1 MASLDALLLGRF
13 ASLESDVPA
22 AGGFSDSLEVG
33 QVVDED
39 GSQLDGENLVEGD
52 LIAASDDA
60 DVIDEGSAETDELI
74 ETTEALESYLAAA
87 RHASK
92 QGGWTTQEA
101 TAYHVGIDIAMKK
114 LGADGSA
121 IVPSLESFGSSRERI
136 NATASVENRLTE
148 ALRKI
153 WEAIKRAVNKVY
165 VFVKKWYLK
174 ILDGASRLKKR
185 AEAIRKKAENTTGS
199 AKENKVRSGVLSKL
213 HDSSKGIT
221 LSEVSDSIK
230 AVTAI
235 VDELGSN
242 KNHSGYKDFLTKT
255 IDDIETIKAYADK
268 PDDHESTETK
278 VKAGSENEHNMT
290 AAQLAAKQAGGR
302 PTGPRKQKEWDESIA
317 KLKTALASYEETVTV
332 KTPAAKQKMITVGN
346 ARSYLKNLKDMESWA
361 DLKITA
367 TTICGGEQIELLVA
381 TGLKKATTD
390 AGELE
395 KLVKLSSSIGKIYV
409 VSQSDK
415 AVEIDESKEVKT
427 LETSQVISLCDDVI
441 NFAEKVIDYKKGF
454 EQYEKA
460 DKDALKKLDKITG
473 KDLDKVS
480 DAPEIAKLIRGAAR
494 ITSNVISNGKGSITT
509 LISTGMGISS
519 AALQYSVVS
528 LAQYKD

>member
-39 GSQLDGENLVEGD
+39 GAQLDGENLVEGD
-52 LIAASDDA
+52 LIAASEDA
-60 DVIDEGSAETDELI
+60 EVIDEGSAETDELI

-87 RHASK
+87 RRASK

-199 AKENKVRSGVLSKL
+199 KKENKIRTGVLGQI
-213 HDSSKGIT
+213 H
-221 LSEVSDSIK
+221 LSGS
-230 AVTAI
+230 APTASQLNTALTQI
-235 VDELGSN
+235 AANVGS
-242 KNHSGYKDFLTKT
+242 LTENRLT
-255 IDDIETIKAYADK
+255 GAYADACGEVIDAIQNIADGK
-268 PDDHESTETK
+268 VDDANATDVKLKNVLDRVNTALGGVSKELDLGTAAPANDSIRKRAFAGAPTTVEVTRTTELPGGK
-278 VKAGSENEHNMT
+278 ALVAVKAVDIAGNTTRASGD
-290 AAQLAAKQAGGR
+290 QAGEKSAAEGAAA
-302 PTGPRKQKEWDESIA
+302 G
-317 KLKTALASYEETVTV
+317 LKYAFKVS
-332 KTPAAKQKMITVGN
+332 
-346 ARSYLKNLKDMESWA
+346 
-361 DLKITA
+361 
-367 TTICGGEQIELLVA
+367 LVA
-381 TGLKKATTD
+381 FADTKK
-390 AGELE
+390 
-395 KLVKLSSSIGKIYV
+395 
-409 VSQSDK
+409 
-415 AVEIDESKEVKT
+415 EIDESKEINT
-427 LETSQVISLCDDVI
+427 LDQGDVISICDGVI

-454 EQYEKA
+454 EQYERKTKELLSKA
-460 DKDALKKLDKITG
+460 DKIKGKETKSGDTG
-473 KDLDKVS
+473 AEATSAAVARSLATGV
-480 DAPEIAKLIRGAAR
+480 GAAMR
-494 ITSNVISNGKGSITT
+494 NMGTSITNVINY
-509 LISTGMGISS
+509 GMNLSRASLVYANSS
-519 AALQYSVVS
+519 LNQF
-528 LAQYKD
+528 KD

>member
-39 GSQLDGENLVEGD
+39 GAQLDGENLVEGD

-60 DVIDEGSAETDELI
+60 EVIDEGSAETDELI

-199 AKENKVRSGVLSKL
+199 KKENKIRTGVLSQLYVENKAAASSEKIKETL
-213 HDSSKGIT
+213 DLFSTIVADLTNGKITGAYGDSCGAIIDLIQDIADGKKKDEGTGNTQVIVLDEVGKAMDKVAFTSSGIAGPWEDTTANRAFAGRPDSTEVLGKTQGTLPGGKVIAAIGKFSSKAA
-221 LSEVSDSIK
+221 SSK
-230 AVTAI
+230 
-235 VDELGSN
+235 
-242 KNHSGYKDFLTKT
+242 
-255 IDDIETIKAYADK
+255 
-268 PDDHESTETK
+268 HED
-278 VKAGSENEHNMT
+278 
-290 AAQLAAKQAGGR
+290 AAKA
-302 PTGPRKQKEWDESIA
+302 
-317 KLKTALASYEETVTV
+317 LKYAF
-332 KTPAAKQKMITVGN
+332 
-346 ARSYLKNLKDMESWA
+346 
-361 DLKITA
+361 KI
-367 TTICGGEQIELLVA
+367 
-381 TGLKKATTD
+381 
-390 AGELE
+390 
-395 KLVKLSSSIGKIYV
+395 SV
-409 VSQSDK
+409 VSADPK
-415 AVEIDESKEVKT
+415 KVEIDESKEIDT
-427 LETSQVISLCDDVI
+427 LDTGAVISICDGVI
-441 NFAEKVIDYKKGF
+441 SFAEKVIDYKKGF
-454 EQYEKA
+454 EQYERKTKELLSKA
-460 DKDALKKLDKITG
+460 DKIKAKENKDDDAKDAAAVARSLATG
-473 KDLDKVS
+473 V
-480 DAPEIAKLIRGAAR
+480 GAAMR
-494 ITSNVISNGKGSITT
+494 NMGTSITNVINY
-509 LISTGMGISS
+509 GMNLSRAGLVYANSS
-519 AALQYSVVS
+519 LN
-528 LAQYKD
+528 QYKD

>member
-39 GSQLDGENLVEGD
+39 GAQLDGENLVEGD

-60 DVIDEGSAETDELI
+60 EVIDEGSAETDELI

-87 RHASK
+87 RRASK

-101 TAYHVGIDIAMKK
+101 TAYHVGIDITMKK

-185 AEAIRKKAENTTGS
+185 AEAIRKKAENTQGS

-221 LSEVSDSIK
+221 IKEVQGSIE
-230 AVTAI
+230 AFAEI
-235 VDELGSN
+235 VEGIGSV
-242 KNHSGYKDFLTKT
+242 KNTSGYKDSLVTQVDVIEAVTEFKATPDGTSRVT
-255 IDDIETIKAYADK
+255 ITDQDEFDKQKAAHD
-268 PDDHESTETK
+268 
-278 VKAGSENEHNMT
+278 KAGEKKARAIERGYGFKTHD
-290 AAQLAAKQAGGR
+290 AA
-302 PTGPRKQKEWDESIA
+302 IA
-317 KLKTALASYEETVTV
+317 KATDAMAALIKIEIVPASKRKVE
-332 KTPAAKQKMITVGN
+332 GLSS
-346 ARSYLKNLKDMESWA
+346 ARSSLKNLKD
-361 DLKITA
+361 
-367 TTICGGEQIELLVA
+367 
-381 TGLKKATTD
+381 
-390 AGELE
+390 
-395 KLVKLSSSIGKIYV
+395 
-409 VSQSDK
+409 
-415 AVEIDESKEVKT
+415 VET
-427 LETSQVISLCDDVI
+427 W
-441 NFAEKVIDYKKGF
+441 
-454 EQYEKA
+454 
-460 DKDALKKLDKITG
+460 
-473 KDLDKVS
+473 
-480 DAPEIAKLIRGAAR
+480 AKLK
-494 ITSNVISNGKGSITT
+494 V
-509 LISTGMGISS
+509 
-519 AALQYSVVS
+519 
-528 LAQYKD
+528 

>member
-39 GSQLDGENLVEGD
+39 GAQLDGENLVEGD

-87 RHASK
+87 RRASK

-199 AKENKVRSGVLSKL
+199 KKENKIRTGVLGQLHIAKAAPSADKIKSTLDDVAKMVEGLTSTRLTGEYGNACESVIEKIQEIADGKL
-213 HDSSKGIT
+213 GDVKNHTDATG
-221 LSEVSDSIK
+221 
-230 AVTAI
+230 AI
-235 VDELGSN
+235 VAASNAMVEVNKSLGN
-242 KNHSGYKDFLTKT
+242 
-255 IDDIETIKAYADK
+255 
-268 PDDHESTETK
+268 
-278 VKAGSENEHNMT
+278 V
-290 AAQLAAKQAGGR
+290 
-302 PTGPRKQKEWDESIA
+302 
-317 KLKTALASYEETVTV
+317 AS
-332 KTPAAKQKMITVGN
+332 
-346 ARSYLKNLKDMESWA
+346 
-361 DLKITA
+361 DL
-367 TTICGGEQIELLVA
+367 
-381 TGLKKATTD
+381 GLKKTADVEVAKRAYAGAPSGTKVVTTD
-390 AGELE
+390 EAELPGG
-395 KLVKLSSSIGKIYV
+395 KTVLAIGAIHTSIANATNAENAKEVTAALKYAYKVTFIAKE
-409 VSQSDK
+409 SK
-415 AVEIDESKEVKT
+415 KVEIDESKEIET
-427 LETSQVISLCDDVI
+427 LDTGAVISICDGVI
-441 NFAEKVIDYKKGF
+441 NFADKVIDYKKGF
-454 EQYEKA
+454 EQYEKKTKELLSKA
-460 DKDALKKLDKITG
+460 DKIKG
-473 KDLDKVS
+473 KDSKSGDNEAEAANGAVARTLATGV
-480 DAPEIAKLIRGAAR
+480 GAAMR
-494 ITSNVISNGKGSITT
+494 NMGTSITNVINY
-509 LISTGMGISS
+509 GMNLSR
-519 AALQYSVVS
+519 AALVYANSS
-528 LAQYKD
+528 LNQYKD

>member
-39 GSQLDGENLVEGD
+39 GAQLDGENLVEGD
-52 LIAASDDA
+52 LIAASEDA
-60 DVIDEGSAETDELI
+60 EVIDEGSAETDELI

-87 RHASK
+87 RRASK

-199 AKENKVRSGVLSKL
+199 KKENKIRTGVLGQL
-213 HDSSKGIT
+213 PP
-221 LSEVSDSIK
+221 VS
-230 AVTAI
+230 
-235 VDELGSN
+235 
-242 KNHSGYKDFLTKT
+242 
-255 IDDIETIKAYADK
+255 
-268 PDDHESTETK
+268 
-278 VKAGSENEHNMT
+278 
-290 AAQLAAKQAGGR
+290 
-302 PTGPRKQKEWDESIA
+302 
-317 KLKTALASYEETVTV
+317 
-332 KTPAAKQKMITVGN
+332 
-346 ARSYLKNLKDMESWA
+346 
-361 DLKITA
+361 
-367 TTICGGEQIELLVA
+367 
-381 TGLKKATTD
+381 
-390 AGELE
+390 
-395 KLVKLSSSIGKIYV
+395 
-409 VSQSDK
+409 
-415 AVEIDESKEVKT
+415 
-427 LETSQVISLCDDVI
+427 
-441 NFAEKVIDYKKGF
+441 
-454 EQYEKA
+454 
-460 DKDALKKLDKITG
+460 
-473 KDLDKVS
+473 
-480 DAPEIAKLIRGAAR
+480 
-494 ITSNVISNGKGSITT
+494 
-509 LISTGMGISS
+509 
-519 AALQYSVVS
+519 
-528 LAQYKD
+528 